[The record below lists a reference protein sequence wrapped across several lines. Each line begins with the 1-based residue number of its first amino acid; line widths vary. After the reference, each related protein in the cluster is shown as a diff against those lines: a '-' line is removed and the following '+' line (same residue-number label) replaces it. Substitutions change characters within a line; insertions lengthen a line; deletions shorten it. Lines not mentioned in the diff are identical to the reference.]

1 MKHTAYKKCK
11 AEVQRA
17 LQAMKERWWY
27 NKAIELQEAADSK
40 NTKAFYDGLKEVFG
54 PQKVVLPP

>member
-1 MKHTAYKKCK
+1 
-11 AEVQRA
+11 
-17 LQAMKERWWY
+17 MKERWWY